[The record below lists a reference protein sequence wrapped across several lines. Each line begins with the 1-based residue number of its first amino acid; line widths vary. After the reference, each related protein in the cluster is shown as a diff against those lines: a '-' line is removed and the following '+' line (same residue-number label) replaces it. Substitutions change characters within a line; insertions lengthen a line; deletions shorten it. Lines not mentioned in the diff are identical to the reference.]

1 MARCALRRAPAGT
14 GAILSATM
22 QTEMRVV
29 YNRADCPYGCG
40 EPLPERLRWQG
51 TPCPRCG
58 RPLHPLGPIDD
69 QEGGILW
76 PPAHIPRPPEAGQP
90 DVTIWYV
97 VREDEAPDRMAIS
110 WAELQR
116 RGDMSDERYR
126 TTVIAVIVSVLLV
139 SVLLVATALTYF
151 PMLSAT
157 YGLMVAAA
165 VSCGALALLPSI
177 VSAMGLTE
185 VGYELPGPWQSISI
199 MTTLAVPVVAAVG
212 AAVLVGPSSDLAN
225 FMRAVGGVVAGLVA
239 FFGTSIAGAPREP
252 QVFTV
257 TVDGREWT
265 GDEALQHQQ
274 DAYKEAISAG
284 WKRPRGWRPSPA
296 FIARYVLLVCTV
308 PPVAGVGVA
317 LLIAEWN

>member
-1 MARCALRRAPAGT
+1 MAIA
-14 GAILSATM
+14 SATM
-22 QTEMRVV
+22 QAKMRVV

-76 PPAHIPRPPEAGQP
+76 PSAHIPRPPEAGQP

-97 VREDEAPDRMAIS
+97 VREDEAPERMAIS
-110 WAELQR
+110 RAEIQR
-116 RGDMSDERYR
+116 RGDTSDERSR

-139 SVLLVATALTYF
+139 SVFLVAMALMYF
-151 PMLSAT
+151 PVLSAT

-165 VSCGALALLPSI
+165 VSCGALALLPSMAW
-177 VSAMGLTE
+177 AMGLTE
-185 VGYELPGPWQSISI
+185 VNYELPGPWQAISMI
-199 MTTLAVPVVAAVG
+199 TMLAVPVVAAVG
-212 AAVLVGPSSDLAN
+212 AAVLVGPSSDLVN
-225 FMRAVGGVVAGLVA
+225 FIRAVGGVVAGLVA
-239 FFGTSIAGAPREP
+239 FFGTSIGGTPREP

-265 GDEALQHQQ
+265 GDEALQHQH
-274 DAYKEAISAG
+274 DAYKETISVG
-284 WKRPRGWRPSPA
+284 WKRPRGWRPSPT
-296 FIARYVLLVCTV
+296 FIARFVLFGCTV

-317 LLIAEWN
+317 LLIAEWR

>member
-1 MARCALRRAPAGT
+1 MAIASAP
-14 GAILSATM
+14 M
-22 QTEMRVV
+22 QPKMRVV

-97 VREDEAPDRMAIS
+97 VREDEAPERKATS
-110 WAELQR
+110 RAEIQR
-116 RGDMSDERYR
+116 RVDMSDERSR

-139 SVLLVATALTYF
+139 SVLLVAMALMYF
-151 PMLSAT
+151 PVLSAT

-165 VSCGALALLPSI
+165 VICGLLAVVPCILGLMYLSELDYEIPRPWEAIALWTAI
-177 VSAMGLTE
+177 
-185 VGYELPGPWQSISI
+185 
-199 MTTLAVPVVAAVG
+199 AVPVVAAVG
-212 AAVLVGPSSDLAN
+212 AAALVGLLSDPVN
-225 FMRAVGGVVAGLVA
+225 FIRAVGGVVAGVVT
-239 FFGTSIAGAPREP
+239 FFGIQMAGVPRAP
-252 QVFTV
+252 QVYTV

-265 GDEALQHQQ
+265 GDDALQHEH
-274 DAYKEAISAG
+274 DAGVKSLG
-284 WKRPRGWRPSPA
+284 WEKPRGWRPTPT
-296 FIARYVLLVCTV
+296 FIARYVLLACIL
-308 PPVAGVGVA
+308 PPVAGTVVA
-317 LLIAEWN
+317 LLIAEWR